1 MAISDFVPTIWSA
14 RFLRHL
20 DANQV
25 WMGLCDTSWSTE
37 VVSSGDVIKIP
48 KFTKAVTIGDYHA
61 SNAISTAEAATG
73 DVVSLNIDQEKYF
86 NIGVDDVLA
95 AQSQPNILDQ
105 FQNRAAIG
113 MAEVIEGYLED
124 IFAANLPAGNNV
136 TIAGNNGNLT
146 RAKLWAG
153 INDVTI
159 KMDEDNVPSD
169 GRWIVLPVFFKGK
182 LQQYITET
190 NAIAPVGAEVA
201 RQGFFG
207 KIFGMDVYWTTLID
221 ETTVASKN
229 YIQAYAGQG
238 TNQVA
243 YAGQI
248 ETIEAY
254 RPEGRFQ
261 DSVRGL
267 YVYGGVVTE
276 ASTIYGMRVEKT

>member
-159 KMDEDNVPSD
+159 KMDEDDVPSE

-190 NAIAPVGAEVA
+190 NAIAPIGAEVA

-207 KIFGMDVYWTTLID
+207 KIFGRDVYWTTLID

-229 YIQAYAGQG
+229 YIQAYQ
-238 TNQVA
+238 TCL
-243 YAGQI
+243 
-248 ETIEAY
+248 
-254 RPEGRFQ
+254 
-261 DSVRGL
+261 L
-267 YVYGGVVTE
+267 YTSPSPRDRQKSRMPSS
-276 ASTIYGMRVEKT
+276 A